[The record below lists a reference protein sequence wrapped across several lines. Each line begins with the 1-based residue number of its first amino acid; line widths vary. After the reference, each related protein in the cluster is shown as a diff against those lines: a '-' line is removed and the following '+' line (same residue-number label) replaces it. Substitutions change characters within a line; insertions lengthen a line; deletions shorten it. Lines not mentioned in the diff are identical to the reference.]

1 MQIICHLSLEWW
13 WWFATAQISIK
24 SDFSDL
30 IPNVMCISIRVRNPD
45 RISTPAELR
54 SRLKPKNRRGQLVW
68 FTWPNWTKPEF
79 SYQWYFGN
87 TNPGSVVDGLKSHL
101 RWELWYDRT
110 IYGLV
115 YLPTNYSLLLPK
127 IEALLLSY
135 TGTFHTWNNKWFVEI
150 FLKKISEIDRNL
162 E

>member
-13 WWFATAQISIK
+13 WWFATAQISIR

-54 SRLKPKNRRGQLVW
+54 SRLKPKK
-68 FTWPNWTKPEF
+68 TEF

-135 TGTFHTWNNKWFVEI
+135 TGTFHTWNVKWFVKI
-150 FLKKISEIDRNL
+150 YSKKRSQQLTEVKKTKKKL